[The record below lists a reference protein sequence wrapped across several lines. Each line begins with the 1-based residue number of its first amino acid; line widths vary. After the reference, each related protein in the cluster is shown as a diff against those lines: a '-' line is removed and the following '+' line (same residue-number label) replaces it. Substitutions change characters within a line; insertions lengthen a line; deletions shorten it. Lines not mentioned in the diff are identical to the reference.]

1 MSGHTDEALTH
12 DALGPPTTVEV
23 ADGVFAYLQP
33 DGSWWINNTG
43 FVLGSDEV
51 VAIDA
56 SSTERRT
63 RAFQAAIAAVSAG
76 PVRTLVNTHHHGDH
90 TNGNCL
96 FGDATVVGHRNCR
109 EGVRNQRI
117 GGLDAVFGAVEWGEL
132 SIRPPTVVLDERLD
146 LYAGDRLVEL
156 HYIGTPAHT
165 TGDVVAWLP
174 AERVLFAS
182 DLVFNGG
189 TPFVLMGSVEG
200 AIESLGRVR
209 AFDATTIVPGHGPI
223 CDAGSID
230 VVARYLELVLTVAR
244 QAHAA
249 GVGPLE
255 AARETD
261 LGEFAELRDSERIVG
276 NLHRAMAELA
286 GAPRGAP
293 IDVPAA
299 FMDMVA
305 FNGGHTLR
313 CMA

>member
-1 MSGHTDEALTH
+1 MSGHDAE
-12 DALGPPTTVEV
+12 ALGPPTTVEV
-23 ADGVFAYLQP
+23 ADGVFAYIQP

-43 FVLGSDEV
+43 FVRGDGEV

-63 RAFQAAIAAVSAG
+63 RALLQAIAEAAAA

-96 FGDATVVGHRNCR
+96 FDGAVVVGHRNCR
-109 EGVRNQRI
+109 EGVRNQTI
-117 GGLDAVFGAVEWGEL
+117 GGLDAIFGAVDWGEL
-132 SIRPPTVVLDERLD
+132 TIRPPTVVLDERLD
-146 LYAGDRLVEL
+146 LYAGDRLIEL

-174 AERVLFAS
+174 AERVLFAG

-200 AIESLGRVR
+200 ALASLDRIR
-209 AFDATTIVPGHGPI
+209 AFGATTIVPGHGPV
-223 CDAGSID
+223 CDAASVDAVG
-230 VVARYLELVLTVAR
+230 RYLEMVLDVAR
-244 QAHAA
+244 RAQDA
-249 GVGPLE
+249 GLSPLD

-276 NLHRAMAELA
+276 NLHRAMAELG
-286 GAPRGAP
+286 GAARGAP

-299 FMDMVA
+299 FMDMITY
-305 FNGGHTLR
+305 NGGSPLR
-313 CMA
+313 CLA

>member
-1 MSGHTDEALTH
+1 MSGHHDEP
-12 DALGPPTTVEV
+12 LGPPTTAEV
-23 ADGVFAYLQP
+23 ADGVFAYIQP

-43 FVLGSDEV
+43 FVLGDGEV

-56 SSTERRT
+56 SSTQRRT
-63 RAFQAAIAAVSAG
+63 RAFLDAITAVTAA

-96 FGDATVVGHRNCR
+96 FDSATVIGHRNCR

-117 GGLDAVFGAVEWGEL
+117 GGLDAIFGEVEWGEL
-132 SIRPPTVVLDERLD
+132 TVRPPTVVLDERLD
-146 LYAGDRLVEL
+146 LYAGDRLIEL

-174 AERVLFAS
+174 AERVLFAG

-200 AIESLGRVR
+200 ALESLDRLR
-209 AFDATTIVPGHGPI
+209 SFDAATIVPGHGPV
-223 CDAGSID
+223 CDMASID
-230 VVARYLELVLTVAR
+230 AVRSYLEMVLELAR
-244 QAHAA
+244 EASEA
-249 GVGPLE
+249 GLTPLE
-255 AARETD
+255 AARQTD

-286 GAPRGAP
+286 GLPRGAP

-299 FMDMVA
+299 FMDMVSY
-305 FNGGHTLR
+305 NGGGTLR
-313 CMA
+313 CLA

>member
-1 MSGHTDEALTH
+1 MTREPITSP
-12 DALGPPTTVEV
+12 GPPATVEV
-23 ADGVFAYLQP
+23 ADGVFAYIQP

-43 FVLGSDEV
+43 FVVGVGVTDV

-63 RAFQAAIAAVSAG
+63 RAFLDAIAAATPG

-109 EGVRNQRI
+109 EGVRNQVI
-117 GGLDAVFGAVEWGEL
+117 GGLDAVFGSVEWGAL
-132 SIRPPTVVLDERLD
+132 TIRPPSVVLDQRLD

-174 AERVLFAS
+174 QERVLFGG

-200 AIESLGRVR
+200 ALESLGRLR
-209 AFDATTIVPGHGPI
+209 AFDAEVIVPGHGPV

-230 VVARYLELVLTVAR
+230 VVERYLTLVLDVAR
-244 QAHAA
+244 QARAA
-249 GVGPLE
+249 GIGALE

-276 NLHRAMAELA
+276 NLHRAVLELD

-293 IDVPAA
+293 IDVINA
-299 FMDMVA
+299 FMDMIDY
-305 FNGGHTLR
+305 NGGSPLR
-313 CMA
+313 CLA